1 MKKQKKGDWRPKR
14 VGYVEDFSERSLQ
27 IIENILDNKSDP
39 LAWKPK
45 LMSVNVQNVDV
56 PYLDFINKCKETAIY
71 IK

>member
-56 PYLDFINKCKETAIY
+56 PYLDFINKCK
-71 IK
+71 

>member
-1 MKKQKKGDWRPKR
+1 MDINRIMKKQKKGDWRPKR
-14 VGYVEDFSERSLQ
+14 VGYVEDFSDRSLQ

-56 PYLDFINKCKETAIY
+56 PYLEFVSKCK
-71 IK
+71 

>member
-1 MKKQKKGDWRPKR
+1 MDINRIMKKQKKGDWRPKR

-56 PYLDFINKCKETAIY
+56 PYLEFISKCK
-71 IK
+71 

>member
-1 MKKQKKGDWRPKR
+1 MDINRIMKKQKKGDWRSKR

-56 PYLDFINKCKETAIY
+56 PYLEFITKCK
-71 IK
+71 

>member
-1 MKKQKKGDWRPKR
+1 MDINRIMKKQKKGDWRPKR

-56 PYLDFINKCKETAIY
+56 PYLDFINKCK
-71 IK
+71 